1 MLIEIMQGVGGTI
14 VPPVEWVKRL
24 RRICNERQML
34 LIIDES
40 LTGMGRTG
48 KWFGFEY
55 FGMVPDILTT
65 SKALGQGVPVA
76 AVITSDEIADK
87 AVADGFDQ
95 GATHMGDSFQC
106 AVALANIEVIEN
118 ENLLEKSSKMGTLL
132 KKGLTELQAK
142 FEVIG
147 DIRGKG
153 LFLGIEIIESIASKR
168 PDPARALKLVTECE
182 DRGLLLGGGIP
193 TGGLGTNT
201 IRLCPPLVITEEQVA
216 SALNIMEK
224 VLSKL

>member
-1 MLIEIMQGVGGTI
+1 
-14 VPPVEWVKRL
+14 
-24 RRICNERQML
+24 ML

-55 FGMVPDILTT
+55 FGIVPDILTT

-224 VLSKL
+224 VLSKI